1 MHAGIIPKTWI
12 NFKVKIAK
20 NFHTREKNMAQAT
33 EIKVRGYHLD
43 LYGHVNNA
51 RYLEFLEEARW
62 ALVDESGGLE
72 WFTQEKLALVI
83 SRIDIRYKRPATMG
97 DVLRIETRM
106 VHLSDK
112 EGIIHQRIVRADNE
126 KLVAEADVTIAVI
139 HANTPG
145 AMPLDGE
152 LGRRLQEM
160 MNV

>member
-1 MHAGIIPKTWI
+1 MDNKFSHKGID
-12 NFKVKIAK
+12 
-20 NFHTREKNMAQAT
+20 MAQAT

-72 WFTQEKLALVI
+72 WFTQERLALVI

-97 DVLRIETRM
+97 DVLKIETRM
-106 VHLSDK
+106 AHLGEK
-112 EGIIHQRIVRADNE
+112 EGVIHQRILRVDND
-126 KLVAEADVTIAVI
+126 KVVAEADVSFAVI
-139 HANTPG
+139 HATTPG
-145 AMPLDGE
+145 AMPLEGE